1 MFTFKMAADN
11 LGQGDRNPVTEAD
24 DDVIPL
30 GPEQPNISIVHVPSA
45 VRGAEAN
52 VPPENNLLGFN
63 RNAVVTASSAS
74 RPPGMYSRW
83 SERRPNQI
91 KVYED
96 FLDQVHWAWAEKD
109 TRYSSYVSPNNTE
122 IMGRGRRE
130 SFAIAGL
137 FYDRRGKRTM
147 CFRCGII
154 IKNWRSHHDPAV
166 MHAYFSPQCE
176 YLELYFGQSF
186 VQTVTTLSQT
196 VNVHVLTETDV
207 LQHMRASGIQ
217 LDRRNEDKLTQA
229 AISTVQ
235 DIGIPVA
242 QIYQAVATLRNQRLP
257 VSALNIFQH
266 ISSARPIHHMVPRAF
281 NIFSGIKET
290 NLPVHSTESH
300 LDQQMSQLQ
309 QRRDQWTCIV
319 CLYRAI
325 EILIIPCGHI
335 VLCIECC
342 FLLKVC
348 PHCLES
354 IGGLKRMYIS

>member
-242 QIYQAVATLRNQRLP
+242 QIYQAVATLRNQ
-257 VSALNIFQH
+257 
-266 ISSARPIHHMVPRAF
+266 
-281 NIFSGIKET
+281 K
-290 NLPVHSTESH
+290 SH